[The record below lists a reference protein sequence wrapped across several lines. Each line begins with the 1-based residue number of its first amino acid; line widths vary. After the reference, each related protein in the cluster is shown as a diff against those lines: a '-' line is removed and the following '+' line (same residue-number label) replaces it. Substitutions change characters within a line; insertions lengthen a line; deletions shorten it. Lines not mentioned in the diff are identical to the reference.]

1 MMTGIVVKSAVHK
14 TLCVFVDRGTAS
26 VAAGAPATLSGDSS
40 IGPPGSP
47 DKLNLVGRP
56 SDVAAELDRLAQSAS
71 ARLNPPPLAASNADN
86 TASEC

>member
-1 MMTGIVVKSAVHK
+1 
-14 TLCVFVDRGTAS
+14 VFVDRGTAS